1 MKYKNLFLAYS
12 IEIIIGF
19 LTSILIILFGAKAL
33 AFIALLAIR
42 PFVLDKEQIS
52 PQDDFWYKSFQLGK
66 NALII
71 LSVIIIFFSI
81 FVEMLNES
89 NFLWINSNV
98 IDLEINSPKVV
109 DRLVHRIVKKA
120 ADPLAYCLSKC
131 RKGRHGYNS
140 YNSA

>member
-81 FVEMLNES
+81 FIEIINES
-89 NFLWINSNV
+89 NFLFENK
-98 IDLEINSPKVV
+98 DKVL
-109 DRLVHRIVKKA
+109 RLLIPMYILIHGLIGLISLKK
-120 ADPLAYCLSKC
+120 
-131 RKGRHGYNS
+131 
-140 YNSA
+140 